1 MAFQHPCRPP
11 FFPDPKDRGPGAV
24 PLVGSKGEAL
34 AGSGAEPWC
43 LSSFPIALR
52 RVLQAVRIVLQ
63 DGRRHDLTVRRRL
76 SRILGATAAAL
87 PLLLAA
93 CDLGPDWSKPS
104 SEIPVAFRASTETAG
119 AAWPSVDWWF
129 GFRSPD
135 LNDLIAAA
143 REQNFDIVA
152 AIARVRQADAQV
164 RIAGASLFPTLT
176 ADASAQWQHAG
187 VGTSSS
193 RSRAGGSNASFD
205 TRVYA
210 GGLNASYAVDFW
222 GRYRSSQ
229 LAAISSAM
237 FTRFDQ
243 QTVALTVTANVAS
256 TWFSALALADRL
268 AVGLQNLGDAERILA
283 VVHGRSAAGTASA
296 LDVSQQET
304 LVAVERAKIPALRS
318 QMEQQIIGLGILTGR
333 PPEAITVQPG
343 TLTTL
348 SLPPVVPGLPSALLA
363 RRPDVAA
370 AEALLVAGNFDIRT
384 ARAAFFPTIQLTGG
398 AGFQAAA
405 LNALVSPGGAL
416 ASLAAGLTQPI
427 FDGGLL
433 RGQLE
438 QTKGRYDE
446 LQANYRKAIVQAFTD
461 VDNALTAWRYTTEQ
475 EALQA
480 TAVASAR
487 RSAAIARAQMQVGT
501 VDITTVLQIE
511 SALFNT
517 EDTLAQVRLARF
529 QALLDLYQA
538 LGGGWERP
546 AGPVEEQFPGLE
558 PSLLGGGVA
567 LPVGGNLR

>member
-1 MAFQHPCRPP
+1 MTFVVT
-11 FFPDPKDRGPGAV
+11 PGAPPH
-24 PLVGSKGEAL
+24 PLRTA
-34 AGSGAEPWC
+34 P
-43 LSSFPIALR
+43 
-52 RVLQAVRIVLQ
+52 IVLQ
-63 DGRRHDLTVRRRL
+63 GARRLDLTVRRRL
-76 SRILGATAAAL
+76 SRVLGSAVAAL

-93 CDLGPDWSKPS
+93 CDLGPDWVKPAA
-104 SEIPVAFRASTETAG
+104 EIPVAFRASTATAG
-119 AAWPSVDWWF
+119 AAWPSGDWWR
-129 GFRSPD
+129 GFQSPELD
-135 LNDLIAAA
+135 ALIAAA
-143 REQNFDIVA
+143 RAQNFDIAA

-164 RIAGASLFPTLT
+164 RIAGAALLPALG
-176 ADASAQWQHAG
+176 ADSSAQWQHTG

-193 RSRAGGSNASFD
+193 RTRSGGSNASFD
-205 TRVYA
+205 TRTYG
-210 GGLNASYAVDFW
+210 GGLNASYTVDFW
-222 GRYRSSQ
+222 GRYRSNQ
-229 LAAISSAM
+229 LGAIASAM

-243 QTVALTVTANVAS
+243 QTIALTVTASVAS

-268 AVGLQNLGDAERILA
+268 AVGLQNLDDAERILA
-283 VVHGRSAAGTASA
+283 VIRGRSAAGTASA

-304 LVAVERAKIPALRS
+304 LVAVERAKIPNLRN

-333 PPEAITVQPG
+333 PPEAITVRPG

-348 SLPPVVPGLPSALLA
+348 ALPLVTPGLPSALLA
-363 RRPDVAA
+363 RRPDIAA
-370 AEALLVAGNFDIRT
+370 AEALLVAANFDIRT
-384 ARAAFFPTIQLTGG
+384 ARAAFFPTIQLTGS

-405 LNALVSPGGAL
+405 LNALISPGGAL
-416 ASLAAGLTQPI
+416 VSLAAGLTLPI
-427 FDGGLL
+427 FDGGQL

-446 LQANYRKAIVQAFTD
+446 LLANYRKSIVQAFTD
-461 VDNALTAWRYTTEQ
+461 VDNALTAWRYTTQQ
-475 EALQA
+475 ERLQA

-501 VDITTVLQIE
+501 VDITTVLNIE

-546 AGPVEEQFPGLE
+546 PGPIEAGFPGLE
-558 PSLLGGGVA
+558 PGPLGGGVA